1 MSDSQDRVVTGPPG
15 ASTGTLVDTLRKSGS
30 EFELLPHRQTFTA
43 AAEAHALGVL
53 EQVVA
58 KTLVVRDDRGRQI
71 RAVVPASLRLDFDKL
86 AREVGAR
93 EVTLLHEPELLG
105 SYPQFELG
113 AVPPF
118 SGPAGDVVVVDR
130 RLLECDHVVF
140 EAGVH
145 DTSVRLRTED
155 LLKAADAL
163 VADIA
168 FD

>member
-1 MSDSQDRVVTGPPG
+1 
-15 ASTGTLVDTLRKSGS
+15 VDTLRKSGS

-86 AREVGAR
+86 AREVGAG

-118 SGPAGDVVVVDR
+118 SGPAGDALVVDR
-130 RLLECDHVVF
+130 QLVESDHVVF
-140 EAGVH
+140 EAGTH
-145 DTSVRLRTED
+145 DTSIRVRTED
-155 LLKAADAL
+155 LLRIGEAQT
-163 VADIA
+163 ADIA
-168 FD
+168 SD

>member
-1 MSDSQDRVVTGPPG
+1 MDHPRDMATATRAAT
-15 ASTGTLVDTLRKSGS
+15 STAALVDALRESRLDY
-30 EFELLPHRQTFTA
+30 ELLPHSETFSA

-58 KTLVVRDDRGRQI
+58 KTLVVRDDRGGQI
-71 RAVVPASLRLDFDKL
+71 RAVVPASCRLDLDKL
-86 AREVGAR
+86 AREVGAG
-93 EVTLLHEPELLG
+93 EVTLLGEPELLG

-113 AVPPF
+113 AVPPLA
-118 SGPAGDVVVVDR
+118 GPAGDAVVVDR

-145 DTSVRLRTED
+145 DKSVRLRTED
-155 LLKAADAL
+155 LLTAADAL

-168 FD
+168 CD